1 MRHITPTD
9 LLQLIASGKKYFLLD
24 VREDFEHEDFN
35 IGGQLIPLG
44 EIITNAGEIPK
55 EIPVVVYCR
64 KGIRSQIAIQR
75 LQEKFGFTNLINLE
89 GGVEKL
95 RNDADYTTLNVA
107 K

>member
-1 MRHITPTD
+1 MKHLHPQQ
-9 LLQLIASGKKYFLLD
+9 LLELVASGNSWVLID

-35 IGGQLIPLG
+35 IGGQLIPLS
-44 EIITNAGEIPK
+44 EILQHASTIPRD
-55 EIPVVVYCR
+55 IPVVVYCR

-75 LQEKFGFTNLINLE
+75 LEDKFGFTNLLNLE

-95 RNDADYTTLNVA
+95 RNDPDYTTLHAA